1 MENNDRV
8 DFDYEGFS
16 KRLAEAIW
24 PEKPSHFAVRMGIAQ
39 PTISKYL
46 KAQATAPRL
55 DIAAHLAKGAN
66 VSLDWLVTGE
76 GEGAD
81 KSDIAKVPR
90 YDVTLAAGHGRW
102 NEGRK
107 RLDDVPFTGD
117 FLRKRLNRASAAGLA
132 VLEARGDSMYPTISD
147 GALVLVDENQ
157 HRLIDG
163 VFAFV
168 LDGDARVKRFRRTM
182 AGVTLISDNAAYP
195 PEDIDTPQLNK
206 LQIIG
211 QVLWVSQVL

>member
-1 MENNDRV
+1 MENHDRV
-8 DFDYEGFS
+8 EFDYEGFS

-24 PEKPSHFAVRMGIAQ
+24 PEKPSVFAVRMGIAQ

-55 DIAAHLAKGAN
+55 DIAAHLAKGAG

-81 KSDIAKVPR
+81 KSDIIKVPR

-107 RLDDVPFTGD
+107 RLGDIPFTGD
-117 FLRKRLNRASAAGLA
+117 FLRKRLNRSSAAGL
-132 VLEARGDSMYPTISD
+132 VVVEARGDSMYPTIADS
-147 GALVLVDENQ
+147 ALMLVDEQ
-157 HRLIDG
+157 QQRLIDG
-163 VFAFV
+163 IFAFV

-182 AGVTLISDNAAYP
+182 SGLTLISDNVAYP
-195 PEDIDTPQLNK
+195 PEEIDTPELNG